1 MIIQLHFVQ
10 LFLYHFSLY
19 IVGDALIKKIWEN
32 QGVFH
37 SAGRPLPW
45 DFQPDFTVFTW
56 PSELGRKIKLG
67 KTAKYEMTMMT
78 TVTRKNWSDDLG
90 VADTYLRLQTFRP
103 TIIPIRPTN
112 PNHDDNDDDDD
123 CYDYYDDN
131 DNDEDNDSDSDHN
144 THPFKQHQA

>member
-1 MIIQLHFVQ
+1 
-10 LFLYHFSLY
+10 
-19 IVGDALIKKIWEN
+19 
-32 QGVFH
+32 
-37 SAGRPLPW
+37 
-45 DFQPDFTVFTW
+45 
-56 PSELGRKIKLG
+56 
-67 KTAKYEMTMMT
+67 MTMMT

-112 PNHDDNDDDDD
+112 PNHGDNDDDDD

-131 DNDEDNDSDSDHN
+131 DNDEDNDSDSNHN